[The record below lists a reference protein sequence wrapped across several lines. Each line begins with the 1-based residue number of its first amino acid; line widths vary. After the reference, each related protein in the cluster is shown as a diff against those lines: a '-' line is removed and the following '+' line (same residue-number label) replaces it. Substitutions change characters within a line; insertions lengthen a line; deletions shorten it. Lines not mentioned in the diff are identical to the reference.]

1 MIFILGIIL
10 GFIIAFMIV
19 SIELILEAKNARN
32 VTKIIR
38 EKVAS
43 RYKEGVKFYDTPD
56 RLQEARDELIEKA
69 EKEGRDIPIE
79 ELGL

>member
-1 MIFILGIIL
+1 MLILGIIL
-10 GFIIAFMIV
+10 GLIIAFMII

-43 RYKEGVKFYDTPD
+43 RYKPGIKFYDAPD
-56 RLQEARDELIEKA
+56 RLQEAREEIIEKGA
-69 EKEGRDIPIE
+69 KEGRDIPIQ